1 MSGATPFPLS
11 RPKAAAILRQAAQ
24 AEDRVAF
31 TGHAVRRMR
40 QRHITRLQVL
50 NCLARGRIVEG
61 PVPDVH
67 GNWACRVEGF
77 AAGRTLGVAAAII
90 PPDEAVIVTAFWVD

>member
-1 MSGATPFPLS
+1 MPGATPFPLS

-31 TGHAVRRMR
+31 TIHAVRQMR
-40 QRHITRLQVL
+40 RRHITRLQVF

-61 PVPDVH
+61 PAPDVY
-67 GNWACRVEGF
+67 GNWTCRVEGF
-77 AAGRTLGVAAAII
+77 AAGQTIGVAAAII
-90 PPDEAVIVTAFWVD
+90 PPDEVVIITVFWVD